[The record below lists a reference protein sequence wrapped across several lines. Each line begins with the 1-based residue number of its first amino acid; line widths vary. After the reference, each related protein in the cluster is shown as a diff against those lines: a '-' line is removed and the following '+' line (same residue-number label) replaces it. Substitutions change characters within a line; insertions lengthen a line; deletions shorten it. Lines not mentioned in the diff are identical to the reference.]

1 MSALPV
7 FDFATTHVY
16 ERHMELRPHPTDQP
30 GGGEAMGVGGLRN
43 GLVGSLMLCGIAMVI
58 SLIIGMLAGTWLA
71 ALRGWIMTPLGQSDG
86 VATAASALHPAWF
99 GGIMLAA
106 ALGLLAFGMTTFFLM
121 SVDALWSGKVFVGA
135 VMGYAYAYGGVAQ
148 MVAGIFE
155 VRRRGAAGACAGDSP
170 AK

>member
-1 MSALPV
+1 MAHNGNAKTAGVDIEMPNDV
-7 FDFATTHVY
+7 FDA
-16 ERHMELRPHPTDQP
+16 P
-30 GGGEAMGVGGLRN
+30 GTPPPK
-43 GLVGSLMLCGIAMVI
+43 SGIAN
-58 SLIIGMLAGTWLA
+58 
-71 ALRGWIMTPLGQSDG
+71 
-86 VATAASALHPAWF
+86 PAP
-99 GGIMLAA
+99 
-106 ALGLLAFGMTTFFLM
+106 LGLLAFGMTTFFLM

>member
-1 MSALPV
+1 MAHNGNAKTAGVDIEMPNDD
-7 FDFATTHVY
+7 FDA
-16 ERHMELRPHPTDQP
+16 P
-30 GGGEAMGVGGLRN
+30 GTPPPK
-43 GLVGSLMLCGIAMVI
+43 SGIAN
-58 SLIIGMLAGTWLA
+58 
-71 ALRGWIMTPLGQSDG
+71 
-86 VATAASALHPAWF
+86 PAP
-99 GGIMLAA
+99 
-106 ALGLLAFGMTTFFLM
+106 LGLLAFGMTTFFLM